1 MWVEKLDF
9 KSFYV
14 MKKLDLVQIEQLEGG
29 ASFIGCIGGS
39 AFSVGLFVAGAAL
52 ATTITAGAAAVAI
65 VGLYG
70 GIGFSCLT

>member
-1 MWVEKLDF
+1 MKELSFEKMEE
-9 KSFYV
+9 V
-14 MKKLDLVQIEQLEGG
+14 NGG
-29 ASFIGCIGGS
+29 ASMLGCIGGS
-39 AFSVGLFVAGAAL
+39 AFTVGLFVAGAVL